1 SFQRAMQSY
10 LTPEQRQFYADN
22 GYLVIDSFLSPEQ
35 CEELRKECHQ
45 LTATFN
51 LDEHRTI
58 FDAKN
63 RDNEA
68 EQSYRSQQYFFDSWN
83 KVAFFF
89 EKDAFNDNGE
99 LTAPRNQCIN
109 KLGHYLHVECPGFRR
124 VTFDPRAQAISRD
137 LGFQVPRICQSMYI
151 FKQPRI
157 GGCVDSH
164 QDATFLYV
172 PCEVKRGSLVLI
184 DGFVLHRSNENRSQ
198 KSRDCYTW
206 HVIDLPPGISW
217 SAENWMNP
225 PDRAMQS
232 YLTPEQRQFYAD
244 NGYLVIDSFLSPEQC
259 EELRKECHQL
269 TATFNLDEHRT
280 IFDAK
285 NRDNEAEQ
293 SYRSQQ
299 YFFDS
304 WNKVAFFFEKD
315 AFNDKGELTAPRN
328 QCINK
333 LGHYLHVE
341 CPGFR
346 RVTFDPRAQA
356 ISRDLGFQVP
366 RICQS
371 MYIFKQPR
379 IGGCVDSHQDATFLY
394 VPCEVKRGSLVLIDG
409 FVLHMS
415 KENRSQKSRD
425 SYTWHVID
433 LPLAPAESLSS
444 SSHNPSAPH
453 PTAPQSGPLFLDEA
467 LLQRLARAEELRAV
481 LLSACCPV
489 MSGDVAMPSVQRLL
503 SATIQACAVQ
513 LPAQM
518 VRREDGLAGS
528 VTQTVNLESG
538 HQIDGVV
545 VLCDCDSGR
554 VLTVA
559 PLPPLLRQFEAA
571 CLDGL
576 MRRFA
581 KTSPFRVA
589 SFGGYVVHNSE
600 GQLSVELSDN
610 LASADVAVCR
620 GVEAI
625 RQALSAPGS
634 DHPRCWMV
642 FLADSEQR
650 SAVADLPALSKAAV
664 VEAASLFHDADG
676 ELFDGPVVAVIEPPS
691 ASVCLALCKYAMEK
705 FLSTE
710 GRSVRTLAAVL
721 LLALLPTVAR
731 CLSTNETEAR
741 LWFTEFDAKLAVEK
755 NKVVEASWAN
765 AVNLTKENA
774 QKVVEANLAHTEFLR
789 EQRAEMRQR
798 FDWKQF
804 SDRNLTRLFDKADD
818 IGTSAANASM
828 QERYGQLSTQ
838 MSGIYSTAQ
847 VPHPDTGKMMQL
859 DPDITD
865 ALADPNE
872 SERVKRA
879 LWQGWRDASGKR
891 MRQNYTDFVTMG
903 NLMIREAGYSNI
915 AQYWQSWYEPRP
927 GQNFT
932 DMMAKLWDVA
942 LPFYQQLHAYV
953 RRKLRD
959 KYGAELFP
967 ETGHIPAHLLGNMW
981 AQSWFN

>member
-68 EQSYRSQQYFFDSWN
+68 KQSYRSQQYFFDSWN

-164 QDATFLYV
+164 QDATFLWTEPTEPHLIGYWIPLEDTTQENGCLWFVPGSHRSGLVDGRRFKREIGQDGRVSMTFVGRDPNEIVPIERYV

-379 IGGCVDSHQDATFLY
+379 IGGCVDSHQDATFLWTEPTEPHLIGYWIPLEDTTQENGCLWFVPGSHRSGLVDGRRFKREIGQDGRVSMTFVGRDPNEIVPIERY

-433 LPLAPAESLSS
+433 LPPGTSWSS
-444 SSHNPSAPH
+444 ENWMNPPDVSS
-453 PTAPQSGPLFLDEA
+453 GFE
-467 LLQRLARAEELRAV
+467 
-481 LLSACCPV
+481 
-489 MSGDVAMPSVQRLL
+489 
-503 SATIQACAVQ
+503 
-513 LPAQM
+513 
-518 VRREDGLAGS
+518 
-528 VTQTVNLESG
+528 
-538 HQIDGVV
+538 
-545 VLCDCDSGR
+545 
-554 VLTVA
+554 
-559 PLPPLLRQFEAA
+559 LLRK
-571 CLDGL
+571 D
-576 MRRFA
+576 
-581 KTSPFRVA
+581 
-589 SFGGYVVHNSE
+589 
-600 GQLSVELSDN
+600 
-610 LASADVAVCR
+610 
-620 GVEAI
+620 
-625 RQALSAPGS
+625 
-634 DHPRCWMV
+634 
-642 FLADSEQR
+642 
-650 SAVADLPALSKAAV
+650 
-664 VEAASLFHDADG
+664 
-676 ELFDGPVVAVIEPPS
+676 
-691 ASVCLALCKYAMEK
+691 
-705 FLSTE
+705 
-710 GRSVRTLAAVL
+710 
-721 LLALLPTVAR
+721 
-731 CLSTNETEAR
+731 
-741 LWFTEFDAKLAVEK
+741 
-755 NKVVEASWAN
+755 
-765 AVNLTKENA
+765 
-774 QKVVEANLAHTEFLR
+774 
-789 EQRAEMRQR
+789 
-798 FDWKQF
+798 
-804 SDRNLTRLFDKADD
+804 
-818 IGTSAANASM
+818 
-828 QERYGQLSTQ
+828 
-838 MSGIYSTAQ
+838 
-847 VPHPDTGKMMQL
+847 
-859 DPDITD
+859 
-865 ALADPNE
+865 
-872 SERVKRA
+872 
-879 LWQGWRDASGKR
+879 
-891 MRQNYTDFVTMG
+891 
-903 NLMIREAGYSNI
+903 
-915 AQYWQSWYEPRP
+915 
-927 GQNFT
+927 
-932 DMMAKLWDVA
+932 
-942 LPFYQQLHAYV
+942 
-953 RRKLRD
+953 
-959 KYGAELFP
+959 
-967 ETGHIPAHLLGNMW
+967 
-981 AQSWFN
+981 